1 MKKEILLTAQ
11 ISPLL
16 KRGSTLT
23 EARVSEGGGKQ
34 PDLDGGIECND

>member
-1 MKKEILLTAQ
+1 MNSGILLTAQ

-23 EARVSEGGGKQ
+23 GVRASEGGGKQ
-34 PDLDGGIECND
+34 PD